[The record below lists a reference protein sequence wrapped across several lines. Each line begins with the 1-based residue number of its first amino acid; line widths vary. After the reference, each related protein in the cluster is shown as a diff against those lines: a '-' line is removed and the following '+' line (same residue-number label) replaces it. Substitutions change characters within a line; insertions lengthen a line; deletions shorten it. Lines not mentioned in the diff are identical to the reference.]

1 MLRGALARRNSPLER
16 DLDGR
21 GDEHDRDDL
30 DQIAGEER
38 NDAGSQGSGQG
49 HSGLSYEPG
58 CAENVENGSGKE
70 HGDKHDGVFA
80 DAGSVSSIEVVKKAG
95 DKGHGDVSDDVTAGD
110 AESDADAAGP
120 AGKNGDTDAAEQ
132 YIDDLA
138 EGSEFRTK
146 EDPREENRESS
157 EGDRDF
163 SGQRDG
169 DRSQNASNCGAEGAE
184 NKIMCC
190 QFHVV

>member
-1 MLRGALARRNSPLER
+1 MGKRTVFSTEDKALCLRVLKKLKKICRINGKDILL
-16 DLDGR
+16 
-21 GDEHDRDDL
+21 
-30 DQIAGEER
+30 
-38 NDAGSQGSGQG
+38 
-49 HSGLSYEPG
+49 
-58 CAENVENGSGKE
+58 VEKAYAFAY
-70 HGDKHDGVFA
+70 DKHDGVFA
-80 DAGSVSSIEVVKKAG
+80 DAGSVSSIEVIEKAG

-120 AGKNGDTDAAEQ
+120 AGKNGNTDAAEQ